1 MGEDHT
7 SESIRKLVEGLRP
20 EEGLG
25 EDLFLLVSSLVPIVN
40 VDLLVYNN
48 RGQFLLTWRDDPHSG
63 SGWHVPGGC
72 IRFRETYKDRIKRV
86 AQKELGIRDIKYDKE
101 PIKIFEIISHEHRD
115 IENQD
120 ERAHFITLVFKCYA
134 PVNFSLNNQTAKE
147 GEVGFMA
154 WFNHLPDNFL
164 ELQSCYREIIK

>member
-1 MGEDHT
+1 MGESYT
-7 SESIRKLVEGLRP
+7 SKIAGKLLKGIKP

-25 EDLFLLVSSLVPIVN
+25 EELFLLVSSLVPIVN

-72 IRFRETYKDRIKRV
+72 IRFRETCKDRIKKV

-134 PVNFSLNNQTAKE
+134 PVNFSLNNQIAKE
-147 GEVGFMA
+147 GEFGFMA